1 MTQNRQKGLRSR
13 QLGRA
18 KYSDRLTDEL
28 THTVPFFE
36 KFTIGSGVIES
47 GNRYVMQER
56 LKLPGM
62 RWDVDAAQKVLA
74 LKCKYDSGL
83 WQSLV
88 VPLVYKEY
96 GLTINGITNN

>member
-62 RWDVDAAQKVLA
+62 RWDVDAAQRVQA

-88 VPLVYKEY
+88 VPLVDKEY
-96 GLTINGITNN
+96 GLTMNGVTNN